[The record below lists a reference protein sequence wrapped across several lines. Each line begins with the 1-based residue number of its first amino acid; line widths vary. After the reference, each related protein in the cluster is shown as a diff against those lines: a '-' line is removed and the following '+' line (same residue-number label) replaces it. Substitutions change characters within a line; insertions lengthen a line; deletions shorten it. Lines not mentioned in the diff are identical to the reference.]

1 METKNT
7 QLLVDKYICFIAS
20 NKGLSTNTTSSYRRD
35 LEQFSNFLKE
45 QHLSIED
52 KKTIQKLKLF
62 LGSKRLK
69 AISINRKLS
78 AIRGFIKFL
87 TKKCVVKG
95 INTENIKNIKITKKL
110 PRTISHTKTGELIE
124 KYLHENN
131 ITTKRNLLIFIFLY
145 TTGLRITELINLKIG
160 NIYWNEG
167 FLKIR
172 GKGSKERVVPIAEKL
187 IDILKKYIENE
198 RVFFIKDKTNDYLF
212 ISSRGTKFT
221 RQAIWKISK
230 KIGGED
236 TSPHTWRHTFATH
249 LLEGGVSLRA
259 LQKMLGH
266 SSLTTTQIYT
276 HVANNLLTME
286 LSKKH
291 PRSTK

>member
-1 METKNT
+1 LGNKNT
-7 QLLVDKYICFIAS
+7 QMLVNEYICFIAS
-20 NKGLSTNTTSSYRRD
+20 NKGLSKNTTSSYRRD
-35 LEQFSNFLKE
+35 LEEFLNFLKE
-45 QHLSIED
+45 RHLSVED
-52 KKTIQKLKLF
+52 KKTIQELKLF
-62 LGSKRLK
+62 LGSKGLK

-87 TKKCVVKG
+87 SKRCVVKG

-110 PRTISHTKTGELIE
+110 PRTISHTKTDKLIE
-124 KYLHENN
+124 RYMYEKDI
-131 ITTKRNLLIFIFLY
+131 ITRRNLLIFMLLY
-145 TTGLRITELINLKIG
+145 ATGLRVTELVNLKIG
-160 NIYWNEG
+160 NIYWDEG

-172 GKGSKERVVPIAEKL
+172 GKGSKERVVPMAEKL
-187 IDILKKYIENE
+187 IYILKKYIENE
-198 RVFFIKDKTNDYLF
+198 RPFFIKDKKNDYLF
-212 ISSRGTKFT
+212 ISNRGTKFT

-236 TSPHTWRHTFATH
+236 TSPHLWRHTFATH
-249 LLEGGVSLRA
+249 LLEGGASLRA